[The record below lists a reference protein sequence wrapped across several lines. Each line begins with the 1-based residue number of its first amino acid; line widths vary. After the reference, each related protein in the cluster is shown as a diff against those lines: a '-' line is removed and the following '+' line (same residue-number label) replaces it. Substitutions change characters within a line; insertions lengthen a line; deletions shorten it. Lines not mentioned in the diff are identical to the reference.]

1 MLGDVP
7 AMVVEQP
14 ALPLAAEQP
23 ALACAAEQ
31 PALACAAE
39 QPALPLTYAPRLDAG
54 SYVISDSNRE
64 AAAWLADP
72 ARWPGP
78 RCVLI
83 GPAGAGKSHLAALF
97 HAGHG
102 GVLVEDADQ
111 IADGE
116 PLFHAWNAATPAA
129 PLLLTARRSPRFWA
143 HRLPDLASRLAATPL
158 VTIADPDDALIAAV
172 LGKRFADHGLRVDD
186 DVIAYLALR
195 IERSFAGVADIVARL
210 DALALAERRDITVPL
225 ARELLDEQLRLAL

>member
-1 MLGDVP
+1 MLADLP
-7 AMVVEQP
+7 AIVDYQPALTFAGEQPALTFAGEQP
-14 ALPLAAEQP
+14 ALPLA
-23 ALACAAEQ
+23 
-31 PALACAAE
+31 
-39 QPALPLTYAPRLDAG
+39 YAPRLDAD
-54 SYVISDSNRE
+54 SFVISDSNRE

-78 RCVLI
+78 RCVLV

-97 HAGHG
+97 HARHG
-102 GVLVEDADQ
+102 GTLVEDADS

-129 PLLLTARRSPRFWA
+129 PLLLTAQRLPRFWA
-143 HRLPDLASRLAATPL
+143 HTLPDLASRLAATPL

-172 LGKRFADHGLRVDD
+172 LAKRLADRGLRVGD
-186 DVIAYLALR
+186 DVIAYLAVR
-195 IERSFAGVADIVARL
+195 IERSFAGAADIVARL

-225 ARELLDEQLRLAL
+225 ARELLEGQLRLAL